1 MALDS
6 LASARILLV
15 GSSEWVD
22 DAATAFDE
30 RTTLLRADTADAALT
45 LVAEQSPDCLVT
57 AYDLPDSTGVALLG
71 DVRDVAPT
79 LPVVVGAADGSESAA
94 SDAIAAGVDDYVVID
109 EAADRPSDV
118 LLDRTR
124 GVLEATPDRD
134 GHERRARQFEAMF
147 ADARTATWVLDPDGS
162 LVRANQTAREIGDD
176 AASAQTGGPFWTLP
190 WLSGDERTR
199 ADVRRLVERGVDG
212 AFAHAVVTLA
222 AIDGP
227 SRVFDLS
234 VRPVDDGGSV
244 DSIVVEAVDIT
255 DRVELER
262 DLRRSE
268 ELHRVTLNNMT
279 DTVLMTDEDGEYTYV
294 CPNVHFIFG
303 YTAAEIREQKPIEE
317 LLGEDLFDREELAR
331 RGVCKNI
338 ECTATDKAGREHTL
352 LVNVREVSIQD
363 GTLLYSC
370 RDITKRKRR
379 EDALAALH
387 GTARRFL
394 YAETHQEI
402 AQRVVDDA
410 PAVLGVDAVAVY
422 LFDDAANEL
431 RPAAYSPSA
440 TELHGPLPTVAVDD
454 ETLPGHSFVAD
465 DTLFFDDVH
474 HADRL
479 DNRAT
484 EFRGTTYIPL
494 GDHGVFVAASPEV
507 GAFDDVTRELSDLF
521 AATTEA
527 ALDRVA
533 REAQLR
539 ERDRQLQRQN
549 EQLSALNRINDT
561 IREIGRTIVRA
572 ETREEIDRAV
582 CERLTDG
589 DRFSFAWIGSVDPAH
604 EVLEPRAWA
613 GDEQGYLDCQSFAV
627 GASDAEPSGQAA
639 ATDTVTLETNV
650 AAGLRDEPWR
660 TEALRRDFTSVLSI
674 PLVYNDL
681 SHGVLS
687 VYADSKDAFDET
699 ARAVLAELGETIAS
713 ALSALERK
721 NALLTPSVTRVEFA
735 VDDPTFL
742 LSRLAD
748 QAECTVSYQ
757 GGIRQTDAGSA
768 LFLTVEGA
776 PVDAVV
782 DHATEMAAV
791 DEVQVVSADENGGV
805 VRLVVARFLAQEL
818 ADHGALLR
826 EVTASQGGTE
836 LRVDVPERITVRE
849 ITELIGQTVSN
860 VELRSRRS
868 VERPTQHDV
877 RSTVLDEMT
886 ERQLEVVQTAY
897 YSGFFE
903 SPRETNG
910 KELAAMLD
918 ISPPAFYQHVRA
930 VQQKLFTAVFEA
942 YGLLESGR
950 FNS

>member
-1 MALDS
+1 MTPDT
-6 LASARILLV
+6 LASARTLLV
-15 GSSEWVD
+15 GTSEWVD

-45 LVAEQSPDCLVT
+45 LIDERSPDCLVT
-57 AYDLPDSTGVALLG
+57 AYDLPDSTGVDLLR
-71 DVRDVAPT
+71 DVRDVASA

-109 EAADRPSDV
+109 EAAAQPSDA
-118 LLDRTR
+118 LLDRT
-124 GVLEATPDRD
+124 GAVLEATPDGD
-134 GHERRARQFEAMF
+134 GHERRARQFEAVF

-162 LVRANQTAREIGDD
+162 LVRSNQTAREIGDD

-199 ADVRRLVERGVDG
+199 ADVRRLVERGIDG

-234 VRPVDDGGSV
+234 VRPVEDGGGV

-268 ELHRVTLNNMT
+268 ALHRVTLNNMT

-303 YTAAEIREQKPIEE
+303 YTAAEIREQKPVEE

-479 DNRAT
+479 ANRAT
-484 EFRGTTYIPL
+484 EFRGTSYIPL

-507 GAFDDVTRELSDLF
+507 GAFDDVTRELADLF

-589 DRFSFAWIGSVDPAH
+589 DRFSFAWIGSVDPAN
-604 EVLEPRAWA
+604 ERLEPRAWA

-627 GASDAEPSGQAA
+627 DASDTEPSGQAA
-639 ATDTVTLETNV
+639 ATDTVTLESNV

-660 TEALRRDFTSVLSI
+660 TEALRRDFTSVLSV

-721 NALLTPSVTRVEFA
+721 NALLTPSVTRVEFT

-748 QAECTVSYQ
+748 QAGCTVGYQ
-757 GGIRQTDAGSA
+757 GGIRQTEAGSA

-782 DHATEMAAV
+782 DHAAEMASV
-791 DEVQVVSADENGGV
+791 DEVQAVSADENGGV

-826 EVTASQGGTE
+826 EVTASRAGTE

-860 VELRSRRS
+860 VELRSRQT
-868 VERPTQHDV
+868 VEQPTRHDV

-930 VQQKLFTAVFEA
+930 AQQKLFTAVFEA
-942 YGLLESGR
+942 HGLLESGG